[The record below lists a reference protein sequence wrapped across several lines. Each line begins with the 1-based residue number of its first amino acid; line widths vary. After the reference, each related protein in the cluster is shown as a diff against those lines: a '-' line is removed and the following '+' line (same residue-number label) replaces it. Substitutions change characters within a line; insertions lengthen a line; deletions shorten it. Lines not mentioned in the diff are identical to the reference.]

1 MVEFTRQT
9 GESFE
14 AFLRRF
20 NRGLKNSKKLMAA
33 KQKLFIRPKKN
44 KRKTK
49 EEALIKQKTREKMD
63 YLRKTGQLPK
73 GK

>member
-1 MVEFTRQT
+1 MVEFTRQKN
-9 GESFE
+9 ESFE

-20 NRGLKNSKKLMAA
+20 NRGLKNSKKIPTAR
-33 KQKLFIRPKKN
+33 QKLFRQPEKN
-44 KRKTK
+44 KRRMK
-49 EEALIKQKTREKMD
+49 EEALIRKRTRERME

>member
-1 MVEFTRQT
+1 MAEFTRQKN
-9 GESFE
+9 ESFE

-20 NRGLKNSKKLMAA
+20 NRGLKNSKKIPTARR
-33 KQKLFIRPKKN
+33 KLFRRPEKN
-44 KRKTK
+44 RRGMK
-49 EEALIKQKTREKMD
+49 EEALIKKRTREKME

>member
-1 MVEFTRQT
+1 MVEFTRQKN
-9 GESFE
+9 ESFE

-20 NRGLKNSKKLMAA
+20 NRGLKNSKKLTTARR
-33 KQKLFIRPKKN
+33 KLFRQPKKN
-44 KRKTK
+44 KRGMKD
-49 EEALIKQKTREKMD
+49 EALIRKRTREKME